1 MKKRPISWLVF
12 VGLICLPYTVLADN
26 GAVGIVSQNVGPAP
40 RSSSD
45 SELQAQINER
55 MKYKNFIKEELTSL
69 NEQIAQCQQEKKKWK
84 TATILGGVGMVATGA
99 VAIGQK
105 VNHNKQE
112 KENLLTV
119 EFYLY

>member
-69 NEQIAQCQQEKKKWK
+69 NEQIAQCQQEKRNGRPRLFW
-84 TATILGGVGMVATGA
+84 AALAWWPLGPSRLV
-99 VAIGQK
+99 K
-105 VNHNKQE
+105 R
-112 KENLLTV
+112 
-119 EFYLY
+119 